1 MVLPKETLSSIAKR
15 YQVSIS
21 SIQLANNL
29 KDSNIF
35 IHQRLIIP
43 TNKNYSLQGNF
54 NGFGVGKSLLFRRYF
69 FD

>member
-1 MVLPKETLSSIAKR
+1 MWSYLKKPYLSIAKR

-21 SIQLANNL
+21 NIQLANDL

-43 TNKNYSLQGNF
+43 TNK
-54 NGFGVGKSLLFRRYF
+54 KLLATREF
-69 FD
+69 

>member
-1 MVLPKETLSSIAKR
+1 VLPKETLSSIAKR

-43 TNKNYSLQGNF
+43 TNK
-54 NGFGVGKSLLFRRYF
+54 KLLATREF
-69 FD
+69 